1 VMRRLCWAAAAVAI
15 ISPPIDSFLDAS
27 MSRHMLLQIPLLVGM
42 GYAAVWLWPAAR
54 LRSPSMR
61 VSAII
66 FAMGSLLFWMLP
78 RSLDTAVTVTWVDQA
93 MHANM
98 LLVGWFLAISLPRL
112 PFLVKMA
119 LGVYGLA
126 MALAAGVVY
135 ASTTIPVCSTYSVQ
149 QQNEAG
155 ALLLWIGSALFVVL
169 LGRGA
174 FLLTAIA
181 AEKPEQSLNR
191 RRGYFEFG
199 A

>member
-1 VMRRLCWAAAAVAI
+1 MIRRVCWAASVITI

-42 GYAAVWLWPAAR
+42 GYAAGWLWPAAR

-61 VSAII
+61 VSALI

-98 LLVGWFLAISLPRL
+98 LLVGWSLAISLPRL
-112 PFLVKMA
+112 PFLAKMV

-126 MALAAGVVY
+126 MALAAGAVY
-135 ASTTIPVCSTYSVQ
+135 ASAVVPVCSTYSVQ

-155 ALLLWIGSALFVVL
+155 ILLLWIGAALFVLL

-174 FLLTAIA
+174 FLLGNLTYVHG
-181 AEKPEQSLNR
+181 SH
-191 RRGYFEFG
+191 
-199 A
+199 